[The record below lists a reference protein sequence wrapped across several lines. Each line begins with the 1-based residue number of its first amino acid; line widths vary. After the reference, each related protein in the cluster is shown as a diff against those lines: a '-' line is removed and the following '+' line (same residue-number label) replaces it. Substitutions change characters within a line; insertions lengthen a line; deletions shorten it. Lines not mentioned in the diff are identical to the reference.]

1 MEEFENIYAKYF
13 RQLYH
18 FLYRLCGDESLAE
31 ELTQETLYKA
41 YLHIETFQGRSSLYT
56 WLCQIGKNEWLN
68 ECRRQK
74 HCQPKVLETEEG
86 SAYHLEEDVIHKQT
100 LEALRRE
107 LLQLSLIHICPS
119 GGVRN
124 LCRTP

>member
-18 FLYRLCGDESLAE
+18 FLYRLCGDEALAE

-56 WLCQIGKNEWLN
+56 WLCQIGKNE
-68 ECRRQK
+68 
-74 HCQPKVLETEEG
+74 
-86 SAYHLEEDVIHKQT
+86 
-100 LEALRRE
+100 
-107 LLQLSLIHICPS
+107 
-119 GGVRN
+119 
-124 LCRTP
+124 